1 MLLARAH
8 LKSITCLT
16 HSVPLHLQT
25 PAKYG
30 HYELRRQERIK
41 IINDERTAIC
51 QYLSAVKS
59 GGAMDDTMLSKK
71 TNFNVTMNETK
82 VVTATVKF
90 DPSKSTKR

>member
-1 MLLARAH
+1 M
-8 LKSITCLT
+8 
-16 HSVPLHLQT
+16 
-25 PAKYG
+25 
-30 HYELRRQERIK
+30 RRQERIK
-41 IINDERTAIC
+41 IVNDERTAIC